1 MNHRRLLR
9 RTIRYFFG
17 GSTIGLIVSLCW
29 NPVLG
34 DLPSGGPYAI
44 TVQGIGISGGRIQSA
59 NADYVIDSSIGGT
72 AVGIIQDDPSTPV
85 YVVKNGFA
93 GQLYDLAGVK
103 ITSVPFADPPQVN
116 EEDTLELEADQLM
129 DDDTTL
135 PLDDTDVTWSVLAGP
150 ILGVTADGLAVAGTV
165 TGNTDAFVKADYTDG
180 SVSGSLLVKVLNDLS
195 GGISGDVLPNS
206 WQNMFFAIAAD
217 AAPNADPDND
227 GLTNAI
233 EYALGSDPT
242 DPNSGWDKL
251 PQPMINQLVTTSGLL
266 DDVGASV
273 SMDDFLTTTFRRR
286 PPARGSHLCRRS
298 E

>member
-1 MNHRRLLR
+1 
-9 RTIRYFFG
+9 
-17 GSTIGLIVSLCW
+17 
-29 NPVLG
+29 
-34 DLPSGGPYAI
+34 
-44 TVQGIGISGGRIQSA
+44 
-59 NADYVIDSSIGGT
+59 
-72 AVGIIQDDPSTPV
+72 
-85 YVVKNGFA
+85 
-93 GQLYDLAGVK
+93 
-103 ITSVPFADPPQVN
+103 
-116 EEDTLELEADQLM
+116 M

-286 PPARGSHLCRRS
+286 PPLAAVTYVVEVNDDLASGSWIIISPIDQESTPGPDGLVEVTYQDSVSVANADSRFMRITVLL
-298 E
+298 ENETPPE